1 MNLGAYIVHN
11 YDLYFDATDKT
22 NGSLY
27 LAAERGT
34 DAATI
39 EQVIDRLRAVG
50 IWSSESYKTVPDA
63 QRQAYAE
70 QMQFVGCT
78 QFESNDTA
86 LLATRYT
93 HPKYP
98 SSAERYAQWL
108 KVLVG

>member
-11 YDLYFDATDKT
+11 YDFYFDAADKA
-22 NGSLY
+22 NDSLY
-27 LAAERGT
+27 LAAERGA
-34 DAATI
+34 DEEVI
-39 EQVIDRLRAVG
+39 EPAIDRLRAAG
-50 IWSSESYKTVPDA
+50 IWSSEPYKTVPDA

-70 QMQFVGCT
+70 QMQFIGCT
-78 QFESNDTA
+78 QFDSNGKT

>member
-1 MNLGAYIVHN
+1 MSLGAHIVNH
-11 YDLYFDATDKT
+11 YDLYFDAADKA

-34 DAATI
+34 DAAAI
-39 EQVIDRLRAVG
+39 EQTIDRLRAAG
-50 IWSSESYKTVPDA
+50 IWSSEPHKTVPDA

-70 QMQFVGCT
+70 QMQFVGCV
-78 QFESNDTA
+78 QFDSNGTA